1 MRALLLA
8 SVTDLKGLIPF
19 VLLGIVLCSPA
30 AAQVRLTP
38 DEDTAELL
46 RRIDSDRDGYVTREE
61 WNRFFADH
69 DDNRDGIL
77 SLEEMRIREGE
88 SRQAELEQALED
100 AFSRLDGNKDNQV
113 STGEWPGTQKYFK
126 RVDANLDGTVT
137 REEFRS
143 PNARYWNELFENI
156 DANRDLVI
164 SRQEWLDTE
173 ESFKRLDR
181 DRDGVVTSREFYT
194 LW

>member
-1 MRALLLA
+1 MRHILFIA
-8 SVTDLKGLIPF
+8 
-19 VLLGIVLCSPA
+19 LGILTCIPA
-30 AAQVRLTP
+30 AAQARLTP
-38 DEDTAELL
+38 GEDTADLL
-46 RRIDSDRDGYVTREE
+46 RRIDRDRDGYVTRDE

-77 SLEEMRIREGE
+77 SLDEMRLREGE

-100 AFSRLDGNKDNQV
+100 AFNRLDANKDNQIPV
-113 STGEWPGTQKYFK
+113 SEWPGTQKYFK
-126 RVDANLDGTVT
+126 RIDSNVDGILS

-143 PNARYWNELFENI
+143 PKARYWNELFENL
-156 DANRDLVI
+156 DPNRDLVI
-164 SRQEWLDTE
+164 SRAEWLDTE

-181 DRDGVVTSREFYT
+181 DRDGVVTGREFYT